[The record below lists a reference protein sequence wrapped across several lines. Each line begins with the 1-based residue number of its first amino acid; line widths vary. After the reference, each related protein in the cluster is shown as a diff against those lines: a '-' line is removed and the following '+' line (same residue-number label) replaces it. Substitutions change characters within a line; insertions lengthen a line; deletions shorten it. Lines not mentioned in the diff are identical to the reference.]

1 MADDLAELR
10 ALNGA
15 YVRAVQHSDAA
26 WFERHLAE
34 DFVNTNPDCTLSE
47 RPAFLERVAKPA
59 GVSGL
64 REEDV
69 RIRILGD
76 VALIHARTT
85 YARTDGRPGAGRY
98 TDIWQRRNGRWLCI
112 PAHVSRG

>member
-10 ALNGA
+10 ALNSA

-47 RPAFLERVAKPA
+47 RPAFLE
-59 GVSGL
+59 
-64 REEDV
+64 EDV
-69 RIRILGD
+69 RIRIVGD

-85 YARTDGRPGAGRY
+85 YAGPDGRPGGGRY

-112 PAHVSRG
+112 AAHVSSG